1 MNSFNFWY
9 LPLITSITGIVF
21 YYELMEFLSRKIGQN
36 KVIDFISRNTF
47 VIMQV
52 HLLFL
57 NIPNFYV
64 YLKIKNGSNLY
75 SDFNMTEFINGAWV
89 RYSSNTRL
97 IGFFLG
103 VIGSLL
109 VAYIIES
116 MKNSNI
122 LKKIKKVK
130 MKM

>member
-1 MNSFNFWY
+1 MLN
-9 LPLITSITGIVF
+9 ITI
-21 YYELMEFLSRKIGQN
+21 
-36 KVIDFISRNTF
+36 ISRDC
-47 VIMQV
+47 V
-52 HLLFL
+52 
-57 NIPNFYV
+57 
-64 YLKIKNGSNLY
+64 GAALY

-109 VAYIIES
+109 VAYIIEGI
-116 MKNSNI
+116 KNSNI
-122 LKKIKKVK
+122 LKNIKKQKVK